1 MGVFRFTSKRDSDV
15 ALFLKAHAIQN
26 EGTGASR
33 TYLVLS
39 SEALGENEPEVVAF
53 VTLAV
58 PTHRHAAFS

>member
-1 MGVFRFTSKRDSDV
+1 MAASARTRY
-15 ALFLKAHAIQN
+15 LAHAIQN

-33 TYLVLS
+33 TYLALS
-39 SEALGENEPEVVAF
+39 SEALGENELKVVAF